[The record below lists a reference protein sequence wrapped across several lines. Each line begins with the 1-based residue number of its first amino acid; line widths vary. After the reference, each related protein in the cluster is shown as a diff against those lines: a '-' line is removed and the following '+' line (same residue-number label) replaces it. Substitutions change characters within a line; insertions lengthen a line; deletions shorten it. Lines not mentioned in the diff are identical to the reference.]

1 MALKTIRVRIKSVDD
16 ALDDAVGVMRAIL
29 AKKKVRKQHG
39 QYFESLEA
47 VRAALTETRLAL
59 LRLIRERKPKSV
71 PEPIDPDEKSIPQ
84 GDCFEAAAKFI
95 QQAAVVDWPDDYRL
109 VHGNVATLRQDDA
122 VNRAWVEEKNIVH
135 EVSSGRNLMFSRDDY
150 YERHKIT
157 NIRTYTVLQALEL
170 ALEHGHCGP
179 WD

>member
-29 AKKKVRKQHG
+29 AKKKVQKRYG

-71 PEPIDPDEKSIPQ
+71 
-84 GDCFEAAAKFI
+84 A
-95 QQAAVVDWPDDYRL
+95 
-109 VHGNVATLRQDDA
+109 
-122 VNRAWVEEKNIVH
+122 
-135 EVSSGRNLMFSRDDY
+135 
-150 YERHKIT
+150 
-157 NIRTYTVLQALEL
+157 EL
-170 ALEHGHCGP
+170 ARMAKRDFKAVYRDVEALRDLGLIEVAERGRGASSP
-179 WD
+179 LRSDTTEIVLRIAV